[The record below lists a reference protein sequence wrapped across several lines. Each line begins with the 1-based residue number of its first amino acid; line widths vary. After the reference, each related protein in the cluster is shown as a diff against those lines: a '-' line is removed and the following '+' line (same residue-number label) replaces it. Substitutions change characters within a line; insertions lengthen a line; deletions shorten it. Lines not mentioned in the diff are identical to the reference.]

1 MRFKLFWIEI
11 IRIKKM
17 ISTIRFKILI
27 IILKLFEVLFF
38 IKQKIFI
45 LFDKEL

>member
-1 MRFKLFWIEI
+1 
-11 IRIKKM
+11 M

-27 IILKLFEVLFF
+27 IILKLFEVLLFF